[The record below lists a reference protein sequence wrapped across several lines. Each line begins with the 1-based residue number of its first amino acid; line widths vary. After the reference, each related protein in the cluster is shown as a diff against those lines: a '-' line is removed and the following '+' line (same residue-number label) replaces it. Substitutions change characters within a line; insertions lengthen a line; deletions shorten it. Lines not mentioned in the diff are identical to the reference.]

1 MILSA
6 LDRASVIPLYYQI
19 RQRLLDQISSGTLR
33 PGQPIPSE
41 QRISA
46 RLRVSRMTAR
56 QALRSLCEDGLAYS
70 RRGKGTFVA
79 EQKQERNINQL
90 LSFTE
95 EMKSHGARSR
105 LLSFSAADP
114 DREAARVLQLGRREK
129 VFQIRR
135 VRLADSVPMA
145 IETSC
150 LPVRLFPG
158 LGEKFTLRGSL
169 YETLAQRYG
178 VQLYAADE
186 IVEAGLASSD
196 DARLLQIS
204 PGSPVFHFTRTCY
217 LKSGQP
223 VEYVRSI
230 YRGDRFKIVARLTH
244 QGRSETEGKLISR
257 TKRWSIKADRQRAG

>member
-1 MILSA
+1 VILSA

-150 LPVRLFPG
+150 LPVKGKSLPCAAPFTRPLRSVTESSCTLPTRSSRRDWRAATMPACSRSARAAQS
-158 LGEKFTLRGSL
+158 FTLRVL
-169 YETLAQRYG
+169 
-178 VQLYAADE
+178 V
-186 IVEAGLASSD
+186 I
-196 DARLLQIS
+196 
-204 PGSPVFHFTRTCY
+204 
-217 LKSGQP
+217 
-223 VEYVRSI
+223 
-230 YRGDRFKIVARLTH
+230 
-244 QGRSETEGKLISR
+244 
-257 TKRWSIKADRQRAG
+257 